1 MIRVLI
7 ADDQALV
14 RGGFRVIL
22 ETQPD
27 IEVVGEAGDGAEALA
42 LARKLRPDVVLLDI
56 RMPRMDGLEATRL
69 IAAEPDPPHILVLTT
84 FDADEYVYAALKA
97 GAGGFALKDL
107 RPEDLA
113 GAVRTIAA
121 GGTLLAEAVT
131 RRMIE
136 RFVSRPK
143 PGAPT
148 GLAEL
153 TDREREV
160 LQLIAR
166 GRSNGEIGAALFL
179 TEATVKTHVTHVLRK
194 LGLRDRVQAV
204 IYAYEA
210 GLVEPG
216 DGR

>member
-84 FDADEYVYAALKA
+84 FDADEYMYAALKA

-148 GLAEL
+148 GLTEL

-204 IYAYEA
+204 IYAYER
-210 GLVEPG
+210 GLARPAPRG
-216 DGR
+216 